1 MHVVRDSIETRVTHA
16 WDKLKGKDQVLS
28 ENSTTCNT
36 GCYTNIDIGALV
48 WPLLDVN

>member
-28 ENSTTCNT
+28 ENSMTCNT
-36 GCYTNIDIGALV
+36 GCYTKYRYRRVGLAV
-48 WPLLDVN
+48 VGR